1 MAPISPDLLN
11 DTLSLI
17 SLAREAA
24 LAKGNQAQ
32 ADRFAPVAKELH
44 SLVNET
50 RTGSATTANAAPSK
64 PAVSAPPSSTP
75 TGVMAESGFQ
85 ALLAASQSKSRTVN
99 PLSAALER
107 NQMVAAMGAGG
118 MSDLDIARQMGMT
131 REEVRVVLNIGGFA

>member
-50 RTGSATTANAAPSK
+50 RAGSTKTVNATPPK
-64 PAVSAPPSSTP
+64 PAASAPPTTP

-85 ALLAASQSKSRTVN
+85 TLLAASQSKNQTAD

-107 NQMVAAMGAGG
+107 NRMVSAMGAGG

-131 REEVRVVLNIGGFA
+131 REEVRVVLSIGGKS

>member
-50 RTGSATTANAAPSK
+50 RTGSTATAHAAP
-64 PAVSAPPSSTP
+64 
-75 TGVMAESGFQ
+75 
-85 ALLAASQSKSRTVN
+85 RTTI
-99 PLSAALER
+99 AALPGGSGR
-107 NQMVAAMGAGG
+107 AHHRKRCRSGAQPSPRPGG
-118 MSDLDIARQMGMT
+118 R
-131 REEVRVVLNIGGFA
+131 

>member
-50 RTGSATTANAAPSK
+50 RTGSTATAHAAPPK
-64 PAVSAPPSSTP
+64 PAAPPPSAP

-85 ALLAASQSKSRTVN
+85 ALLAASHKNQTAN

-131 REEVRVVLNIGGFA
+131 REEVRVVLSIGGFS

>member
-50 RTGSATTANAAPSK
+50 RAGSTATANAVPPK
-64 PAVSAPPSSTP
+64 PATPPSSP

-85 ALLAASQSKSRTVN
+85 ALLAASHKNQTAN

-107 NQMVAAMGAGG
+107 NQIVAAMGAGG

-131 REEVRVVLNIGGFA
+131 REEVRVVLSIGGFS

>member
-50 RTGSATTANAAPSK
+50 RTGQSTTTTAASSK
-64 PAVSAPPSSTP
+64 SVVSAPPPTTP
-75 TGVMAESGFQ
+75 SGVMAESGFQ
-85 ALLAASQSKSRTVN
+85 ALLAASQAKN
-99 PLSAALER
+99 QAADPLSSALER
-107 NQMVAAMGAGG
+107 NRMVTAMGAGG
-118 MSDLDIARQMGMT
+118 MSELDIARQMGMT
-131 REEVRVVLNIGGFA
+131 REEVRVVLNLGGFA